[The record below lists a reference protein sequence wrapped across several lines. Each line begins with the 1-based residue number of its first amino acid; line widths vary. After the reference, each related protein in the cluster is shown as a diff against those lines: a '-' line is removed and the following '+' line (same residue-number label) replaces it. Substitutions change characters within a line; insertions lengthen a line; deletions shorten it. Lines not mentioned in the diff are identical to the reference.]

1 MAKQNNLG
9 MQLRQTENPRKK
21 NRFYVMQMLAAM
33 LACTAFILPVGVL
46 TELTESALLPVMAAV
61 AIALCGLYGL
71 LLRLRHPD
79 WYFLGIQT
87 LVLLMLL
94 VLRSRVLEG
103 FRLFW
108 QYVSDA
114 RLAGTGWL
122 LKQWQLTFPQDQQN
136 TCLMLF
142 GILVSCGVSL
152 VACLLSSYA
161 PGLLAGLVSAAALV
175 GMQFFG
181 QSFSPAWMVCVWT
194 ASMLILLY
202 SGWGKRNAM
211 ASVARSWL
219 VSGIAAAVLILLA
232 VIPQVRIWTGTVGW
246 NTQQA
251 VHKYKYETEQTTL
264 PEGNF
269 RDYQSPQKAA
279 EAALI
284 VTMEQPQALYLRG
297 FTGSVFENDRWQPLE
312 KELLVKNKNLLYW
325 LNCNAF
331 NPNAQF
337 RAASRGTELP
347 QGRVTVQNLGACSRY
362 RYVPFTLC
370 EDSSLLPENL
380 NTEGVLSDGTRA
392 YSYSAVTAGDAGI
405 ALALE
410 HLQQTEDSELLQYRK
425 AESAYRQFIKSL
437 YLQIPED
444 AKTMLSAQWAAAAAD
459 YGPVSTLTPQQAQAS
474 ALHFLGKCFP
484 ESGTP
489 EDIKLPLDSIR
500 GTSYQYATVAVLT
513 LRYYGIPARYAEGY
527 VITEKMAASVH
538 PGETLAVDGSC
549 ARAWVEIYQ
558 DGLGWIPMEQMPGIG
573 EMIQEDPNDTSEEGD
588 DETENEDL
596 DPEEAEDEKPREE
609 DVETPDPD
617 GGSVV
622 QVTRMVLAWLLK
634 GFFLLVVL
642 FLLLFFR
649 RRFINKKREKKFSAG
664 ETSDAVA
671 WIFADTV
678 QILRKLGFDSGI
690 GSLRKLCEPVE
701 NRFGQEYAGKLAEMI
716 ALNDRAMFSSRAME
730 EEHRSAMLQF
740 RLGTI
745 EQANTHLK
753 WYRRLWLKWV
763 RCLY

>member
-1 MAKQNNLG
+1 MAQQNNLG

-33 LACTAFILPVGVL
+33 TACTAFLLPVGVM
-46 TELTESALLPVMAAV
+46 TELTESPVLPVMAAA

-71 LLRLRHPD
+71 LLRFRHPD
-79 WYFLGIQT
+79 WFFLGVQT
-87 LVLLMLL
+87 LILLMLL

-108 QYVSDA
+108 QYISDA

-122 LKQWQLTFPQDQQN
+122 LQQWQLTQPRDQQGV
-136 TCLMLF
+136 CLILF

-152 VACLLSSYA
+152 AACLLSSYA
-161 PGLLAGLVSAAALV
+161 PGILAGLVSAAALV

-181 QSFSPAWMVCVWT
+181 QSLPFAWMVAVL
-194 ASMLILLY
+194 AGSVLILLY
-202 SGWGKRNAM
+202 SGWGNRNAM
-211 ASVARSWL
+211 ASVMRSWL
-219 VSGIAAAVLILLA
+219 LGGLAAAVLILLA
-232 VIPQVRIWTGTVGW
+232 VIPQVRVWAETIGR

-251 VHKYKYETEQTTL
+251 IHEYKYETEQTTL
-264 PEGNF
+264 PEGDF
-269 RDYQSPQKAA
+269 RDYQSPKKAA

-284 VTMEQPQALYLRG
+284 VTMDQPQVLYLRG

-312 KELLVKNKNLLYW
+312 KELLVKNKDLLYW
-325 LNCNAF
+325 MNCNAF

-337 RAASRGTELP
+337 QAASRGTQLP

-370 EDSSLLPENL
+370 EDSSLPPENL

-392 YSYSAVTAGDAGI
+392 YSYSAVTAGDEGI
-405 ALALE
+405 ALVLE
-410 HLQQTEDSELLQYRK
+410 HLQQTQEDELLQYRK
-425 AESAYRQFIKSL
+425 AESGYRQFIKNF

-444 AKTMLSAQWAAAAAD
+444 AKTMLYAQWTAAAAD
-459 YGPVSTLTPQQAQAS
+459 YGPVSTLTPQQAQACV
-474 ALHFLGKCFP
+474 LHFLGKCFP

-489 EDIKLPLDSIR
+489 EDMELPLDSIR
-500 GTSYQYATVAVLT
+500 GTSYQYATVAILT

-527 VITEKMAASVH
+527 VITEKMAASVL
-538 PGETLAVDGSC
+538 PGETLTVDGSC

-588 DETENEDL
+588 GETENEDL

-609 DVETPDPD
+609 EVETPDPD

-622 QVTRMVLAWLLK
+622 RVTRLVLTALMKVLVLLI
-634 GFFLLVVL
+634 LL
-642 FLLLFFR
+642 FLILFFR
-649 RRFINKKREKKFSAG
+649 RRYINKKREKKFSAE
-664 ETSDAVA
+664 ETRDAVA

-678 QILRKLGFDSGI
+678 QILRKLGFDSGN
-690 GSLRKLCEPVE
+690 GSLRRLCEPVE

-745 EQANTHLK
+745 EQVNTHLK